1 MAGSLILLDTE
12 TASNSSSITVTGM
25 VSGFDVF
32 RLDIINAVPATDGID
47 LRFRFTESGTPNE
60 TANYDRA
67 SNFMRTAVGYGAL
80 SGTDAT
86 YGGSGAFIGNA
97 TGEGHS
103 SLRYIFNSQNASKYT
118 MMTKEITQVANS
130 GELSGEQGA
139 DMLTV
144 NSVVNGVQFFMGS
157 GNITSGVF
165 KLYAIKN

>member
-80 SGTDAT
+80 SGTDADRDW
-86 YGGSGAFIGNA
+86 
-97 TGEGHS
+97 E
-103 SLRYIFNSQNASKYT
+103 
-118 MMTKEITQVANS
+118 TKS
-130 GELSGEQGA
+130 
-139 DMLTV
+139 
-144 NSVVNGVQFFMGS
+144 
-157 GNITSGVF
+157 
-165 KLYAIKN
+165 